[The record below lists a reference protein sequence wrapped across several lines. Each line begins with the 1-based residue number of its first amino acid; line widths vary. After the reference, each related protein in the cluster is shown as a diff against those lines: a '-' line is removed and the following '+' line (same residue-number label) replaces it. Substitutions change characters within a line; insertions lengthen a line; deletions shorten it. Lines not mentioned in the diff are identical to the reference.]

1 MGEAAFYHLTRR
13 PLEETLRA
21 LLSKARGEGWRVV
34 VRGVDPGL
42 MERLDRS
49 LWMGREEEFLA
60 HGLAGGAHDAE
71 QPILLTTGEDVPN
84 GATCLMS
91 VGGAPV
97 TAEEVASMKR
107 VCLLFDES
115 DERAITAARAQWKAL
130 GDQGCTAKYWSEKSG
145 KWKMERQI
153 GAQAQAGGD
162 SG

>member
-21 LLSKARGEGWRVV
+21 LLSRARSEGWRVV
-34 VRGVDPGL
+34 VRGVDPEH

-60 HGLAGGAHDAE
+60 HGIAGGAHDAE
-71 QPILLTTGEDVPN
+71 QPILLTTGEGVPN

-97 TAEEVASMKR
+97 TAEEVASMER

-115 DERAITAARAQWKAL
+115 DEPAIAAARAQWKAL

-153 GAQAQAGGD
+153 GAEEPDGG